1 MHDARPLRAIPQQ
14 GMECAAAAAPAV
26 AARLLPLHAG
36 ILWDCWQ
43 AAWSGGVI
51 EYFWIEPFSGIE
63 IMTAHQ
69 TAWRT
74 TAPSRPARPWP
85 DATLRASAGA
95 PAAPRLRS
103 DIIAPGLH
111 SVSPALRGGLPRHRA
126 FPLLRARR
134 QPHGRLAARPG
145 SQRLPGGRRFGT
157 GHFIRVRNGHVGRV
171 AGGRRPVSSEGIQ
184 LSPC

>member
-1 MHDARPLRAIPQQ
+1 MLLGRSLGQTGRGMLQPRQKSIPGMGPARVQSRERANSLVTTTLPQQ
-14 GMECAAAAAPAV
+14 GWTRTSISLSGHARCKTAQSHS
-26 AARLLPLHAG
+26 AARRGMRSRCHPG
-36 ILWDCWQ
+36 C
-43 AAWSGGVI
+43 VI

-103 DIIAPGLH
+103 DVFAPGLH
-111 SVSPALRGGLPRHRA
+111 SVSPALRAGLPRHRA

-134 QPHGRLAARPG
+134 QADGRLAARPG
-145 SQRLPGGRRFGT
+145 SQQ
-157 GHFIRVRNGHVGRV
+157 N
-171 AGGRRPVSSEGIQ
+171 
-184 LSPC
+184 